1 MNKKIKLSVETNN
14 YSDYNIFAGINR
26 PPINIVD
33 YKSSGKESANE
44 KHLFKNVVEGEGVS
58 AAVLAQP
65 LLKHN
70 KPAKRAWRVLLDSG
84 SDGDLAFVHKKDL
97 KNIHYTDR
105 FHPIK
110 WETSNGAFTT
120 TKVGNLD
127 LLFPEFSRSKRF
139 FARIFRLFLKK
150 KSPCLI

>member
-1 MNKKIKLSVETNN
+1 M
-14 YSDYNIFAGINR
+14 
-26 PPINIVD
+26 
-33 YKSSGKESANE
+33 
-44 KHLFKNVVEGEGVS
+44 S

-65 LLKHN
+65 LLKSN

-84 SDGDLAFVHKKDL
+84 SDGDLAFVHEKDL

-105 FHPIK
+105 FHPTK

-139 FARIFRLFLKK
+139 SLRPDIQIISEEEEPMFDLIIGVETLKRFGAVLNFGTQRITLDQITTPMQPLSAFQRKTKKLFKIK
-150 KSPCLI
+150 V